1 MKARVLSLSI
11 LYLKSTFGFSLPTKA
26 ELKNPKKLAKAIG
39 IALLVLFLIADFS
52 VIFVMM
58 NVSLYDGLAAG
69 GMQGLMLLNAATL
82 ATIMVFIFAFTMAL
96 SMFSVSGIEAGFL
109 VLPISSRELL
119 AAKMALI
126 YASSALL
133 GIFIFIVTMII
144 YGIREAPPVMFYVNG
159 TITALVLPL
168 VPTALSYLLLI
179 PFTKA
184 SKLLHNKN
192 FILYV
197 GGFLGMVVA
206 LGFNLYLQSAMAK
219 MANPEE
225 LAAIASADSL
235 ISRMGRAWTP
245 SWLAWKALSNAGN
258 IGGFLATLG
267 NLALGIVFCLGVAF
281 TLGNPYVRSL
291 QDYGE
296 STSTRKQ
303 LSKLRAGIFVRRSS
317 LRALVYRELRM
328 MNREPMYMLNGPFIV
343 ILMPLILAIVFFA
356 QKDLLKEMMSGI
368 EPLIRGQGSYLIP
381 AAFGAFLG
389 SSTSIACTAIS
400 RDAKTISWIRSLPL
414 NPMAYFYAKLIH
426 AQIFSVFGAVVG
438 AGLGLMIFGTNLVD
452 TLIAGLLALLF
463 STALNMGGIW
473 MDTVS
478 PRLSWDNPI
487 AAMKQNPNAVIVI
500 LTAMALIGGLG
511 YISMQV
517 AIPKYAFALLYGAIF
532 LVPIFVWTAL
542 FPPFARRRF
551 KAFEA

>member
-11 LYLKSTFGFSLPTKA
+11 LYLKSTFGFSFPTKA
-26 ELKNPKKLAKAIG
+26 ELKNPKKLAKIIG
-39 IALLVLFLIADFS
+39 IALLVLLLLADFS

-58 NVSLYDGLAAG
+58 NISLYDGLAGA

-126 YASSALL
+126 YSSSAVL
-133 GIFIFIVTMII
+133 GVFIFIVTMII
-144 YGIREAPPVMFYVNG
+144 YGIREAPPIMFYFNG
-159 TITALVLPL
+159 IVTALVLPL

-197 GGFLGMVVA
+197 GGFLGMVAA
-206 LGFNLYLQSAMAK
+206 LGFNLYLQSAMVK

-225 LAAIASADSL
+225 FAAFASADSL
-235 ISRMGRAWTP
+235 ISRMGKAWIP
-245 SWLAWKALSNAGN
+245 SWLAWKALSDAGSLR
-258 IGGFLATLG
+258 GLLATMG
-267 NLALGIVFCLGVAF
+267 NLGLGLVFCLAVSF
-281 TLGNPYVRSL
+281 VLGNSYVRSL

-303 LSKLRAGIFVRRSS
+303 LSKLQAGIFVRRSS
-317 LRALVYRELRM
+317 LRALVYRELRL

-343 ILMPLILAIVFFA
+343 ILMPIIMAIVFFA
-356 QKDLLKEMMSGI
+356 QKDMLNEMMSGI
-368 EPLIRGQGSYLIP
+368 EPLLKGPGSYLIP

-389 SSTSIACTAIS
+389 SATSIACTAVS
-400 RDAKTISWIRSLPL
+400 RDAKTISWIRSLPI

-426 AQIFSVFGAVVG
+426 AQIFSAFGAVVG
-438 AGLGLMIFGTNLVD
+438 SALGILLFGTSLVD

-473 MDTVS
+473 IDTAS

-487 AAMKQNPNAVIVI
+487 AAMKQNPNSVIVI
-500 LTAMALIGGLG
+500 LAAMACIGGLG
-511 YISMQV
+511 FLSMRLAV
-517 AIPKYAFALLYGAIF
+517 PKYAFAFAYGGLFLL
-532 LVPIFVWTAL
+532 PILAWFRA
-542 FPPFARRRF
+542 FPKFAHRRF
-551 KAFEA
+551 DAFEV